1 MPKITKHL
9 VEAAEIRDKHYTITD
24 SQIPGFGIRI
34 MRGGTGP
41 TDYEFQSVP
50 LSMLHVITR

>member
-24 SQIPGFGIRI
+24 SQIPG
-34 MRGGTGP
+34 TA
-41 TDYEFQSVP
+41 YA
-50 LSMLHVITR
+50 